1 MILQELNMATIMLV
15 LLCGHLFSG
24 GLVIAYTLG
33 RTRSKPLDTFLL
45 SKLLQPI
52 AWILIGIRGQFP
64 GMLLVAIAN
73 DLLFIGAALEMISL
87 LLIKE
92 SFTDRFR
99 KNYLTLLAACA
110 LVFSA
115 AAMFGAPEELR
126 VALSS
131 ACLALLMALPAWR
144 LFTRGH
150 PSVLQRTISAFYG
163 VNIVLLMLR
172 AVGALATDYDLG
184 LLTPS
189 IFNTALFVLLFLHL
203 ISGSMGF
210 ILLDK
215 EKLDAELLRAA
226 SVDGLTDTLNRQS
239 FEKRAGEMIALF
251 ARRQE
256 PVSCLLLDIDDFKQV
271 NDTHGH
277 VAGDEVLRQFALT
290 IKGLLRNYDLLGRY
304 GGEEFAILLPGADSV
319 QAMEIAQRLRGSVEA
334 MRIDGNELL
343 RCTVSIGVSTMIP
356 GMDTK
361 TEHFYRLSD
370 KALYHAKDLGKNRV
384 TAA

>member
-1 MILQELNMATIMLV
+1 MILQELNMATMMLV
-15 LLCGHLFSG
+15 LLCAHLFSG
-24 GLVIAYTLG
+24 GLVIAYMIG
-33 RTRSKPLDTFLL
+33 RKRSKPLDTFLL
-45 SKLLQPI
+45 SRLLQPI
-52 AWILIGIRGQFP
+52 AWVLIGIRGQVP
-64 GMLLVAIAN
+64 GMLMVAVAN

-92 SFTDRFR
+92 SFTSQVR
-99 KNYLTLLAACA
+99 KHYLTLLAVCA

-115 AAMFGAPEELR
+115 AALFGASEELR

-131 ACLALLMALPAWR
+131 AFLALLMALPAYQ
-144 LFTRGH
+144 LFTCGH
-150 PSVLQRTISAFYG
+150 PSVLQRTIAGFYG
-163 VNIVLLMLR
+163 VNIVLLLLR
-172 AVGALATDYDLG
+172 AVGAVATDYDLG

>member
-1 MILQELNMATIMLV
+1 MILQELNMATMMLV
-15 LLCGHLFSG
+15 LLCAHLFSG
-24 GLVIAYTLG
+24 GLVIAYMIG
-33 RTRSKPLDTFLL
+33 RKRSKPLDTFLL
-45 SKLLQPI
+45 SRLLQPI
-52 AWILIGIRGQFP
+52 AWVLIGIRGQVP
-64 GMLLVAIAN
+64 GMLMVAVAN

-92 SFTDRFR
+92 SFTSQVR
-99 KNYLTLLAACA
+99 KHYLTLLAVCA

-115 AAMFGAPEELR
+115 AALFGASEELR

-131 ACLALLMALPAWR
+131 AFLALLMALPAYQ
-144 LFTRGH
+144 LFTCGH
-150 PSVLQRTISAFYG
+150 PSVLQRTIAGFYG
-163 VNIVLLMLR
+163 VNIVLLLLR
-172 AVGALATDYDLG
+172 AVGAVATDYDLG

-189 IFNTALFVLLFLHL
+189 IFNTMLFLLLFLHL

-226 SVDGLTDTLNRQS
+226 SVDGLTDTLNRQA

-304 GGEEFAILLPGADSV
+304 GGEEFAILLPGADSG
-319 QAMEIAQRLRGSVEA
+319 QAMEIAQRLRGSVES
-334 MRIDGNELL
+334 MSIDGNGLL

>member
-24 GLVIAYTLG
+24 GLVIAYMIG

-45 SKLLQPI
+45 SRLLQPI
-52 AWILIGIRGQFP
+52 AWVLIGIRGQVP
-64 GMLLVAIAN
+64 GMLMVAVAN

-92 SFTDRFR
+92 SFTSQVR
-99 KNYLTLLAACA
+99 KHYLTLLAVCA

-115 AAMFGAPEELR
+115 VALFGASEELR

-131 ACLALLMALPAWR
+131 AFLTLLMALPAYQ
-144 LFTRGH
+144 LFTCGH
-150 PSVLQRTISAFYG
+150 PSVLQRTIAGFYG
-163 VNIVLLMLR
+163 VNIVLLLLR
-172 AVGALATDYDLG
+172 AVGAVATDYDLG

-189 IFNTALFVLLFLHL
+189 IFNTMLFLLLFLHL

-256 PVSCLLLDIDDFKQV
+256 PVSCLLLDIDDFKKV

-277 VAGDEVLRQFALT
+277 VAGDEVLRQFAAT
-290 IKGLLRNYDLLGRY
+290 IKRLLRNYDLLGRY

-319 QAMEIAQRLRGSVEA
+319 QAMEIAQRLRESVES
-334 MRIDGNELL
+334 MRMDGHEGLC
-343 RCTVSIGVSTMIP
+343 CTVSIGVSTMIP

>member
-1 MILQELNMATIMLV
+1 MILQELNMATMMLV
-15 LLCGHLFSG
+15 LLCAHLFSG
-24 GLVIAYTLG
+24 GLVIAYMIG
-33 RTRSKPLDTFLL
+33 RKRSKPLDTFLL
-45 SKLLQPI
+45 SRLLQPI
-52 AWILIGIRGQFP
+52 AWVLIGIRGQVP
-64 GMLLVAIAN
+64 GMLMVAVAN

-92 SFTDRFR
+92 SFTSQVR
-99 KNYLTLLAACA
+99 KHYLTLLAVCA

-115 AAMFGAPEELR
+115 AALFGASEELR

-131 ACLALLMALPAWR
+131 AFLALLMALPAYR
-144 LFTRGH
+144 LFTCGH
-150 PSVLQRTISAFYG
+150 PSVLQRVIAAFYG
-163 VNIVLLMLR
+163 VNIVLLLLR
-172 AVGALATDYDLG
+172 AVGAVATDYDLG

-215 EKLDAELLRAA
+215 EKIDVDLLRAA

-256 PVSCLLLDIDDFKQV
+256 PVSCLLLDIDDFKKV

-290 IKGLLRNYDLLGRY
+290 IKGLLRYYDLLGRY
-304 GGEEFAILLPGADSV
+304 GGEEFAILLPGADSG
-319 QAMEIAQRLRGSVEA
+319 QAMEIAQRLRGSVES
-334 MRIDGNELL
+334 MSIDGNELL

-361 TEHFYRLSD
+361 TEHYYRLSD

>member
-1 MILQELNMATIMLV
+1 MILQELNMATMMLV

-24 GLVIAYTLG
+24 GLVIAYMIG

-52 AWILIGIRGQFP
+52 AWILIGIREQVP
-64 GMLLVAIAN
+64 GMLVVAIAN

-92 SFTDRFR
+92 SFADQVK

-110 LVFSA
+110 LAFSTA
-115 AAMFGAPEELR
+115 AAFGAPEDLR

-144 LFTRGH
+144 LFTCGH
-150 PSVLQRTISAFYG
+150 PSVLQRTIAAFYG
-163 VNIVLLMLR
+163 VNIILLLLR
-172 AVGALATDYDLG
+172 AVGAVATDYDLG

-215 EKLDAELLRAA
+215 EKIDAELLRAA
-226 SVDGLTDTLNRQS
+226 SVDGLTDTLNRQA

-290 IKGLLRNYDLLGRY
+290 IKGLMRNYDLLGRY
-304 GGEEFAILLPGADSV
+304 GGEEFAILLPGADSG
-319 QAMEIAQRLRGSVEA
+319 QAMEIAQRLRGSVES
-334 MRIDGNELL
+334 MSIDGNGLL

>member
-1 MILQELNMATIMLV
+1 MILQELNMATMMLV

-24 GLVIAYTLG
+24 GLVIAYMIG

-45 SKLLQPI
+45 SRLLQSI
-52 AWILIGIRGQFP
+52 AWILIGIREQVP
-64 GMLLVAIAN
+64 GMLVVAIAN

-92 SFTDRFR
+92 SFADQVK

-110 LVFSA
+110 LAFSTA
-115 AAMFGAPEELR
+115 AAFGAPEDLR

-144 LFTRGH
+144 LFTCGH
-150 PSVLQRTISAFYG
+150 PSVLQRTIAAFYG
-163 VNIVLLMLR
+163 VNIILLLLR
-172 AVGALATDYDLG
+172 AVGAVATDYDLG

-215 EKLDAELLRAA
+215 EKIDAELLRAA
-226 SVDGLTDTLNRQS
+226 SVDGLTDTLNRQA
-239 FEKRAGEMIALF
+239 FEKRAREMIALF

-304 GGEEFAILLPGADSV
+304 GGEEFAILLPGADSG
-319 QAMEIAQRLRGSVEA
+319 QAMEIAQRLRGSVES
-334 MRIDGNELL
+334 MSIDGNELL

>member
-1 MILQELNMATIMLV
+1 MQLQELNMATIMLV

-24 GLVIAYTLG
+24 GLVIAYTFG
-33 RTRSKPLDTFLL
+33 RRRSKPLDTFLI

-52 AWILIGIRGQFP
+52 AWILIGIRGYAP

-87 LLIKE
+87 LLLKG
-92 SFTDRFR
+92 SFTEQL
-99 KNYLTLLAACA
+99 KKKYLILLTVCA
-110 LVFSA
+110 LAFSTA
-115 AAMFGAPEELR
+115 AAFNLSEELR

-131 ACLALLMALPAWR
+131 TCLALLMALPAYR
-144 LFTRGH
+144 LFTGSH
-150 PSVLQRTISAFYG
+150 PSLLQRTIAAFYG
-163 VNIVLLMLR
+163 VNIALLLLR
-172 AVGALATDYDLG
+172 AVGAVATDYDLG

-189 IFNTALFVLLFLHL
+189 IFNTVLFLLLFLHL
-203 ISGSMGF
+203 VSGSMGF

-239 FEKRAGEMIALF
+239 FEKRAAEMIALF

-271 NDTHGH
+271 NDVHGH
-277 VAGDEVLRQFALT
+277 VAGDEVLRQFAAT

-304 GGEEFAILLPGADSV
+304 GGEEFAILLPGADSG
-319 QAMEIAQRLRGSVEA
+319 QAMEIAERVREAVES
-334 MRIDGNELL
+334 MRVGDNELL

-356 GMDTK
+356 GMETK

-370 KALYHAKDLGKNRV
+370 KALYIAKDSGKNRV

>member
-1 MILQELNMATIMLV
+1 MILQELNMATMMLV
-15 LLCGHLFSG
+15 LLCAHLFSG
-24 GLVIAYTLG
+24 GLVIAYMIG

-45 SKLLQPI
+45 SRLLQPI
-52 AWILIGIRGQFP
+52 AWVLIGIRGQVP
-64 GMLLVAIAN
+64 GMLMVAVAN
-73 DLLFIGAALEMISL
+73 DLLFIGAALELISL

-92 SFTDRFR
+92 SFTSQVR
-99 KNYLTLLAACA
+99 KHYLTLLAVCA

-115 AAMFGAPEELR
+115 AALFGASEELR

-131 ACLALLMALPAWR
+131 AFLALLMALPAYQ
-144 LFTRGH
+144 LFTCGH
-150 PSVLQRTISAFYG
+150 PSVLQRTIAGFYG
-163 VNIVLLMLR
+163 VNIVLLLLR
-172 AVGALATDYDLG
+172 AVGAVATDYDLG

-189 IFNTALFVLLFLHL
+189 IFNTMLFLLLFLHL

-256 PVSCLLLDIDDFKQV
+256 PVSCLLLDIDDFKKV

-304 GGEEFAILLPGADSV
+304 GGEEFTILLPGADSG
-319 QAMEIAQRLRGSVEA
+319 QAMEIAQRLRESVES
-334 MRIDGNELL
+334 MCMDGHEGLC
-343 RCTVSIGVSTMIP
+343 CTVSIGVSTMIP

-361 TEHFYRLSD
+361 TEHYYRLSD